1 MYVFISVIVYSFII
15 KDEKITNY
23 GYYNLNIIKGPARD
37 ACLCMGDL
45 QASPALHFVFLIT
58 L

>member
-23 GYYNLNIIKGPARD
+23 GYYNLNNYDIFNHLCVLIHMH
-37 ACLCMGDL
+37 CLFEFMSSQPD
-45 QASPALHFVFLIT
+45 I
-58 L
+58 